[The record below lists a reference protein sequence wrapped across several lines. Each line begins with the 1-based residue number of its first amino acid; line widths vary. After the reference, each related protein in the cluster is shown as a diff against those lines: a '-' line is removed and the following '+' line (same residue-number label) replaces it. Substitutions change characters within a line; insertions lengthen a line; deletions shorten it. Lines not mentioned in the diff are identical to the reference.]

1 MKLSLCLIVFIIF
14 CGCASFEVTSPNGW
28 SAKYSRFWNQE
39 LNEVYFN
46 IDSNGTVE
54 GGLGS
59 QKTQT
64 EQVLK
69 LLLQTLAQG
78 AK

>member
-1 MKLSLCLIVFIIF
+1 MKYVMIF
-14 CGCASFEVTSPNGW
+14 MLTLLFGCASFEVTSPTGW
-28 SAKYSRFWNQE
+28 NAKYSRFWDQE
-39 LNEVYFN
+39 LSDVYFN
-46 IDSNGTVE
+46 MDANGTVE

-64 EQVLK
+64 EQVLR

>member
-1 MKLSLCLIVFIIF
+1 MKFYIIF
-14 CGCASFEVTSPNGW
+14 LLTLLCGCASFEVHSPTGW
-28 SAKYSRFWNQE
+28 SAKYSRFWDQE
-39 LNEVYFN
+39 LSDVYFHM
-46 IDSNGTVE
+46 DQNGTVE

-78 AK
+78 TK

>member
-1 MKLSLCLIVFIIF
+1 MKYVMIFILTLLF
-14 CGCASFEVTSPNGW
+14 GCASFEVNSPNGW
-28 SAKYSRFWNQE
+28 NAKYSRFWDQE
-39 LNEVYFN
+39 LSDVYFVMDN
-46 IDSNGTVE
+46 NGTVE

-64 EQVLK
+64 EQVLN

>member
-1 MKLSLCLIVFIIF
+1 MKFYLSLVLMVLLL
-14 CGCASFEVTSPNGW
+14 GCATFEVTSPNGW
-28 SAKYSRFWNQE
+28 NAKYTRFWDQE
-39 LNEVYFN
+39 LSDVYFSA
-46 IDSNGTVE
+46 DANGTVE

-64 EQVLK
+64 EQVLR

>member
-1 MKLSLCLIVFIIF
+1 MKYVMIFILTLLF
-14 CGCASFEVTSPNGW
+14 GCASFEVTSPNGW
-28 SAKYSRFWNQE
+28 SAKYTRFWDQE
-39 LNEVYFN
+39 LSDVYFST
-46 IDSNGTVE
+46 DANGTVE

-64 EQVLK
+64 EQVLR